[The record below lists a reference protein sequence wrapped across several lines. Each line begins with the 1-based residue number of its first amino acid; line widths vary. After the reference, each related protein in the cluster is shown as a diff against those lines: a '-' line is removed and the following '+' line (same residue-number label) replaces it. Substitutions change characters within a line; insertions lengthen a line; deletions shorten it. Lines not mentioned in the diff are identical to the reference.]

1 MKKNIFGWLLA
12 VPAFLGMVSCQNEEV
27 AEPTINNIETE
38 RVVLKLTASLDAD
51 KTRATLTPDGKTLK
65 AAWEKDDKI
74 EVFTTE
80 GRWVGQLTVYNVH
93 EDDDKQCDFS
103 GPVDLPKTDSRFSL
117 VFYYLGEN
125 VLTMEDHPE
134 SEGFIGHDF
143 SIDFSSQNGSAD
155 SFNEYDILKATH
167 DYDNLDA
174 AKKTLGRVDFARNFS
189 FGYFVLKHGDE
200 KISLSGKN
208 VRVYASGGTLYNKAT
223 LKFTENHSYSYES
236 GEIQITNCNSEEFYL
251 NLMPSEN
258 VHLTFTYTDGKGNTF
273 IGSTKSAW
281 NLKAGTYY
289 TLKDTEGEAIP
300 IVMRN
305 SNGSDDE
312 KTFEVVYHENYGDN
326 TSAAVSAENVTAA
339 EYTHTVLDYTA
350 TELNALED
358 RTYFTFSSWNT
369 AAEGNGDA
377 YNSGSTLTLKYNTT
391 TKEKTI
397 TANLY
402 AQWTWSSY
410 KINFST
416 NPNSDETGEQSA
428 ISGSVTDGNVGTIT
442 LPTGDKVTIKKPNH
456 TFVGW
461 TTEPNGKTAIT
472 DTSNLVSADN
482 PEITLYPVWEEDKS
496 GAGVIA
502 PVNPGDEL

>member
-27 AEPTINNIETE
+27 AESTINNIETE

-65 AAWEKDDKI
+65 AAWELNDKI

-80 GRWVGQLTVYNVH
+80 GKWVGQLTVYNVH
-93 EDDDKQCDFS
+93 EDDNKQCDFS

-117 VFYYLGEN
+117 VFYYMGEN
-125 VLTMEDHPE
+125 ELTKEDHPE
-134 SEGFIGHDF
+134 SEGFIGHNF
-143 SIDFSSQNGSAD
+143 PIDFSSQNGSAD
-155 SFNEYDILKATH
+155 SFNKYDILKATH
-167 DYDNLDA
+167 EYANLAA
-174 AKKTLGRVDFARNFS
+174 AKNTLGRVDFERNFS

-208 VRVYASGGTLYNKAT
+208 VKVYASEGTLYNKAT
-223 LKFTENHSYSYES
+223 LKFTNHSYEYAS
-236 GEIQITNCNSEEFYL
+236 GDIQITGCNSEEFYL

-258 VHLTFTYTDGKGNTF
+258 VHLTFTYEDGEGNTF

-281 NLKAGTYY
+281 NLKGGTYY
-289 TLKDTEGEAIP
+289 TLKDTQGEAIP

-305 SNGSDDE
+305 DNGSDDE
-312 KTFEVVYHENYGDN
+312 KTFEVVYHENYDDN
-326 TSAAVSAENVTAA
+326 TSASVKAENVTAA
-339 EYTHTVLDYTA
+339 EYTHTVLAYTA
-350 TELNALED
+350 SELNSLTE
-358 RTYFTFSSWNT
+358 RTYYTFSGWN
-369 AAEGNGDA
+369 AVAEGNGTTYA
-377 YNSGSTLTLKYNTT
+377 AGSTLTLKYNTE

-410 KINFST
+410 QIKFAK
-416 NPNSDETGEQSA
+416 NPKSDETGEGPEA
-428 ISGSVTDGNVGTIT
+428 INGNVDNGNAGTIT
-442 LPTGDKVTIKKPNH
+442 LPTDAKFEKTGHKFI
-456 TFVGW
+456 GW
-461 TTEPNGKTAIT
+461 TTEPNGKTVIT
-472 DTSNLVSADN
+472 DTSNLVSAEK

-496 GAGVIA
+496 GVGVIA
-502 PVNPGDEL
+502 PVAPGDEL